1 MTALE
6 KYGRLSV
13 KGRYLTDKDGNV
25 VQLRGI
31 STHNIGIYPEYIN
44 EKAFKQFADEYKVSI
59 MRLAMYS
66 GFADDMN
73 GYADSDDAHRKEL
86 EELILKGVKICN
98 DLGIYCLVDWHI
110 LLDYD
115 PNMHTD
121 AAVKFFEN
129 IALKLKNYDNVIYE
143 ICNEPNMNLETNEKT
158 TWDMIK
164 NYARKVIR
172 VIREIDPSKVI
183 IVGTPTWS
191 QDVDIASES
200 PLEYDN
206 IMYTLHFYAES
217 HRDPIRD
224 KLKEALKKEL
234 PIFVTEFGVGH
245 ADGNGTINDEQT
257 DIWMK
262 LLNENNISYIIWNL
276 SNKNETSSI
285 LTPECTKICDFTD
298 EDLSECGKRMKV
310 LMSL

>member
-1 MTALE
+1 MTAFE
-6 KYGRLSV
+6 KHGRLSV
-13 KGRYLTDKDGNV
+13 KGRYLIDSHGEKIS
-25 VQLRGI
+25 LRGI

-44 EKAFKQFADEYKVSI
+44 EKAFAQFADEYKVSI

-66 GFADDMN
+66 GFADEVN
-73 GYADSDDAHRKEL
+73 GYADSDDEHRKAL
-86 EELILKGVKICN
+86 EELILKGAKICR
-98 DLGIYCLVDWHI
+98 DLGLYCLIDWHI

-121 AAVKFFEN
+121 MAIKFFN
-129 IALKLKNYDNVIYE
+129 SICPKLKEYDNVIYE
-143 ICNEPNMNLETNEKT
+143 ICNEPNMNLETGEKV

-164 NYARKVIR
+164 NYANRVIPVIR
-172 VIREIDPSKVI
+172 AIDSDKII
-183 IVGTPTWS
+183 IVGTPIWS
-191 QDVDIASES
+191 QDVDAASDA

-217 HRDPIRD
+217 HRDPVRN
-224 KLKEALKKEL
+224 KLKYALSKNL
-234 PIFVTEFGVGH
+234 PVFVTEFGVGH
-245 ADGNGTINDEQT
+245 ADGNGDINDEQT

-285 LTPECTKICDFTD
+285 FVPDCDKVSDFTD
-298 EDLSECGKRMKV
+298 DDLSECGKRMKKLMV
-310 LMSL
+310 L